1 MANFFVSDPREVA
14 RLILIRHGRT
24 QSNHEARIG
33 TMDEV
38 PIDETGLLQAQ
49 AVAER
54 LKVFN
59 ANVLYSSPLLRAQ
72 QTAAPISAALD
83 LPMHLDEDLIEFD
96 FGVVSDKTVAEIK
109 IEHPDVYDQMQ
120 AWLAMG
126 AEQTGPRPNYPGGE
140 DILKFEARLR
150 RFRDKIIEQH
160 TGQVVIAVTHMAVIK
175 GILNLVFGRSLTKRM
190 NCTAD
195 NTSVTVIDYH
205 RRVPILRLFNDI
217 HHLDAELTFGR
228 VTLL

>member
-1 MANFFVSDPREVA
+1 MANFFVSNPKEVA
-14 RLILIRHGRT
+14 RLILVRHGRT
-24 QSNHEARIG
+24 QSNKEARIG
-33 TMDEV
+33 TMDDV
-38 PIDETGLLQAQ
+38 PIDATGLRQAQ

-54 LKVFN
+54 LKVFK
-59 ANVLYSSPLLRAQ
+59 ADVLYSSPLLRAQ
-72 QTAAPISAALD
+72 QTAQPISAALNLAVRLDAD
-83 LPMHLDEDLIEFD
+83 LVEFD
-96 FGVVSDKTVAEIK
+96 FGIVSDKTVAEIK
-109 IEHPDVYDQMQ
+109 QEYPEVHEQMQ

-126 AEQTGPRPNYPGGE
+126 EEQTGSRPNYPGGE
-140 DILKFEARLR
+140 DIHEFEKRMR
-150 RFRDKIIEQH
+150 RFRDKVIDQH

-175 GILNLVFGRSLTKRM
+175 GILNLVFNRNLTQRM

-217 HHLDAELTFGR
+217 HHLDMELAFGR

>member
-1 MANFFVSDPREVA
+1 MADFFNSDPKEVA
-14 RLILIRHGRT
+14 RLILVRHGRT
-24 QSNHEARIG
+24 QSNHESRIG

-38 PIDETGLLQAQ
+38 PIDDIGMKQAL

-54 LKVFN
+54 LKVFK
-59 ANVLYSSPLLRAQ
+59 ADVLYSSNLLRAQ
-72 QTAAPISAALD
+72 QTAQPISQVCNIPIVLD
-83 LPMHLDEDLIEFD
+83 PDLREFN
-96 FGVVSDKTVAEIK
+96 FGIVSDKTVPEIK
-109 IEHPDVYDQMQ
+109 AQYPEVYEQMQ
-120 AWLAMG
+120 AWLTMG
-126 AEQTGPRPNYPGGE
+126 EDQTHARPNYPGGE
-140 DILKFEARLR
+140 DIEAFEARMLR
-150 RFRDKIIEQH
+150 FKSKIIEQH

-175 GILNLVFGRSLTKRM
+175 GMLNLVFGRRLTKRM

-217 HHLDAELTFGR
+217 QHLDMELGFGR